1 MSGDVDQD
9 AVLQARNV
17 LLSSARLTRRQE
29 AEAYRVL
36 AKVSPASYAPKLAN
50 ALIHLSFD
58 DSLRE
63 LPEARLNLCREA
75 VDAARRLDESDPRHA
90 EVLLD
95 ALKWYQRR
103 LFELG
108 RRPEALTVGAEMA
121 GISRRAVDADRD
133 APLWT
138 GLTLWARSLAEEGRH
153 AEAAELLE
161 EFVRHSRPGG
171 AREGTFAWSLIE
183 WCAEA
188 EAAGLRDT
196 ALNAAQE
203 LVELQRGQL
212 ALGHCSLA
220 SLLLTLLRQAELY
233 DGYGQR
239 DAASAALAE
248 AAILLAE
255 LAANGE
261 PKVWSG
267 YQFTYWVVL
276 FGLSGRAAELPAPG
290 RPGPALGAYVRD
302 WAPDI
307 WERHFAEL
315 PALREAVERAE
326 DPADRVAA
334 HRKLTIRSALHS
346 ELRRG
351 NRFLE
356 PVLPLFDE
364 GVSLARRLGD
374 EARSA
379 RALFDRA
386 SALTAGHRYADAY
399 ADFQEAQNL
408 RNSCDMREVRALP
421 PSRDPQR

>member
-1 MSGDVDQD
+1 MSGNVDQD

-17 LLSSARLTRRQE
+17 LLSSARPTRRQE

-50 ALIHLSFD
+50 ALMHLSFD
-58 DSLRE
+58 DSVRE
-63 LPEARLNLCREA
+63 LPQARLDLCQEA
-75 VDAARRLDESDPRHA
+75 VDAARQLDVSDPRHA

-121 GISRRAVDADRD
+121 GISRRTFDTDPD

-138 GLTLWARSLAEEGRH
+138 GLTLWARCLAEEGRH
-153 AEAAELLE
+153 GEAAELLE

-171 AREGTFAWSLIE
+171 AQSGGYVWELIA

-188 EAAGLRDT
+188 EAAGLQDMALT
-196 ALNAAQE
+196 AAGE
-203 LVELQRGQL
+203 LVELERGQL
-212 ALGHCSLA
+212 ALGQCSLA
-220 SLLLTLLRQAELY
+220 SLLLALLRQAELY
-233 DGYGQR
+233 DGYGHR
-239 DAASAALAE
+239 DAASATLDE
-248 AAILLAE
+248 ATTLLAE

-261 PKVWSG
+261 PKIWSG
-267 YQFTYWVVL
+267 SQYTYWVLL
-276 FGLSGRAAELPAPG
+276 FGLSGRADELPAPG
-290 RPGPALGAYVRD
+290 RPAPALGAYARE

-307 WERHFAEL
+307 QERHFAEL

-326 DPADRVAA
+326 DPADRVTA
-334 HRKLTIRSALHS
+334 HRKLTIRTTLHS

-351 NRFLE
+351 HRFLE

-364 GVSLARRLGD
+364 GVSLTRRLGE

-399 ADFQEAQNL
+399 ADFQEARKL

-421 PSRDPQR
+421 ASRDPQR